1 MDRHYAKGGV
11 FEMICT
17 ECGSYNTVLS
27 FDVGYKAVVL
37 KCIKC
42 QKVIKVY
49 PSPEFSD
56 ILGQHLKEV

>member
-1 MDRHYAKGGV
+1 
-11 FEMICT
+11 MICP